1 MEIRVQ
7 QVEEGRRKQIPTDND
22 KLGFG
27 RYFSDHM
34 FLMNRDGERGWHDAR
49 IEPYHPLELDP
60 AAMVLH
66 YGQEVFEGLKAYAGR
81 DGGIYLF
88 RYRDNLER
96 LNRSCRRMVIPELD
110 IEVVAEGLKKL
121 VLLDRDWI
129 PRAPGCSLYIRPTII
144 ATDPFLGVRPA
155 DSYLAYIICGP
166 VGAYYPEG
174 FNPISIYVSDKYVRA
189 VRGGVGDAKTGG
201 NYAASLL
208 AQQEAKKLG
217 FGQVLWLDAIENKYI
232 EEVGTM
238 NIFFRF
244 GSEVVTSPLTGTI
257 LPGVTRDSTIK
268 LLQQWGVP
276 VVERRFTID
285 EVIAAQQDG
294 SLQEVFGTGT
304 AAIISPVGTIHYRG
318 RDYKVADGQVG
329 EISRRLY
336 DQLLGMQYGE
346 REDPFGWVERID

>member
-1 MEIRVQ
+1 
-7 QVEEGRRKQIPTDND
+7 
-22 KLGFG
+22 
-27 RYFSDHM
+27 
-34 FLMNRDGERGWHDAR
+34 
-49 IEPYHPLELDP
+49 
-60 AAMVLH
+60 
-66 YGQEVFEGLKAYAGR
+66 
-81 DGGIYLF
+81 
-88 RYRDNLER
+88 
-96 LNRSCRRMVIPELD
+96 
-110 IEVVAEGLKKL
+110 
-121 VLLDRDWI
+121 
-129 PRAPGCSLYIRPTII
+129 
-144 ATDPFLGVRPA
+144 
-155 DSYLAYIICGP
+155 
-166 VGAYYPEG
+166 
-174 FNPISIYVSDKYVRA
+174 
-189 VRGGVGDAKTGG
+189 
-201 NYAASLL
+201 
-208 AQQEAKKLG
+208 
-217 FGQVLWLDAIENKYI
+217 
-232 EEVGTM
+232 M

-268 LLQQWGVP
+268 PLQQWGVP